1 MGRPLKIAKAQAVI
15 TLTDTTAATDLVT
28 TSANLTALGIIKN
41 MPFIPASNVG
51 GLVGGTTY
59 WILNVASSTTFS
71 VSATELSAN
80 PDSNLVALSDTSSQ
94 SVALTV
100 GVVDAYFNNPLSGNG
115 YPETNTSTYGIVGGN
130 TAIFGNQVLVN
141 VAMGVNGTGTLY
153 GSDGSNVVG
162 GLGTD
167 LSSIAADSVIQYL
180 DANGT
185 PVTLGYVDTATGTA
199 NIEIS
204 NATATGN
211 FLTTVG
217 NAQTLFANLPVV
229 LTANIG
235 GLVAGN
241 TYFVKAIPNAAAF
254 TVSLTAGGANVA
266 LTDANLTSY
275 ALQDTTLLAANA
287 SANISGASYIYATPE
302 AGFIVRQKGKTKYLV
317 TGTTSGLTQ
326 ACYTID
332 AANTALLPN
341 TFNVLATYANTNT
354 VYVQS
359 LSDHNSEVFP
369 ATVAAAS
376 LVAGTVYTIESVG
389 TTDFTAVGA
398 FANMTGITF
407 VATGAGS
414 GTGTAVLSTVDPDVI
429 GSFNTAVAANSAN
442 GLLNPVVTISGS

>member
-80 PDSNLVALSDTSSQ
+80 PNSNLVALSDTSSQ

-100 GVVDAYFNNPLSGNG
+100 GVVDAYFNNPISGNG

-141 VAMGVNGTGTLY
+141 VAMGITGTGTLY

-167 LSSIAADSVIQYL
+167 LGNIGADSVIQYL

-217 NAQTLFANLPVV
+217 NAQTLFANLPVT

-254 TVSLTAGGANVA
+254 TVSLTPGGANVA
-266 LTDANLTSY
+266 LTNANLTSY
-275 ALQDTTLLAANA
+275 ALQDTTLLTANA

-302 AGFIVRQKGKTKYLV
+302 SGFIVRQKGKTKYLV

-341 TFNVLATYANTNT
+341 TFNVLATYANTST

-414 GTGTAVLSTVDPDVI
+414 GTGTAVLSNVDPDVI
-429 GSFNTAVAANSAN
+429 GSFNAAVAANAAN
-442 GLLNPVVTISGS
+442 GLLNPVVTISGA